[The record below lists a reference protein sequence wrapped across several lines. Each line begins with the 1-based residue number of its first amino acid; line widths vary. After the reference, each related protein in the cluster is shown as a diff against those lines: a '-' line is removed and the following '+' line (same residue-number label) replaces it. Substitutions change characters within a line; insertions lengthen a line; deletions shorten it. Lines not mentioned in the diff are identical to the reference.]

1 MENKTNVTLPGE
13 PAAAS
18 GTPPA
23 PNPATP
29 QPEKSEKILRVDFSK
44 KPKGAT
50 PFKKARTVEKRLKLF
65 FWGPSGAGKTTLALQ
80 FPKPVAIDLEGGTD
94 LYGDKFEFDVLRTTN
109 ADEVIEAINWLAEHD
124 HGYATLVLDP
134 ITIFWDALQK
144 KWSDIF
150 LLRNKTSKGYKH
162 EFYDLQVKDWQTIKS
177 EFKEFI
183 RKLIALDMNVIVVA
197 REKTQYADGGFM
209 RAIGETFDGEKSLP
223 YLFDTIVRLYRDS
236 AGNFK
241 AQNLKDRTSK
251 LPTGEFAPSYE
262 LFEKI
267 FGKGELERKAAH
279 VSRITPEQKSTLTAL
294 FAKLNLSSDL
304 VSKRLAVYG
313 AADIDDLTY
322 EVACAIISKLEA
334 AVASKTQNNGKEN
347 SNAQN

>member
-13 PAAAS
+13 SVANNAA
-18 GTPPA
+18 PPSESS
-23 PNPATP
+23 PGNPP
-29 QPEKSEKILRVDFSK
+29 VENPGKILRVDFSK
-44 KPKGAT
+44 KPKGAP
-50 PFKKARTVEKRLKLF
+50 PFRKARTIEKRLKLF
-65 FWGPSGAGKTTLALQ
+65 LWGPSGAGKTTISLQ
-80 FPKPVAIDLEGGTD
+80 FPKPVVIDLEGGTD

-150 LLRNKTSKGYKH
+150 LMRNKTSKGYKH
-162 EFYDLQVKDWQTIKS
+162 EFYDLQVRDWMTVKS

-183 RKLIALDMNVIVVA
+183 RKLIALDMNVVVTA

-209 RAIGETFDGEKSLP
+209 KAIGETFDGEKSLP
-223 YLFDTIVRLYRDS
+223 YLFDTIIRLYRDS
-236 AGNFK
+236 AGIFK
-241 AQNLKDRTSK
+241 AQNIKDRTGK
-251 LPTGEFAPSYE
+251 LPSGEFAPTYE
-262 LFEKI
+262 LFERI
-267 FGKGELERKAAH
+267 FGKGELERKAQPVNHA
-279 VSRITPEQKSTLTAL
+279 TEEQKATLTAL
-294 FAKLNLSSDL
+294 FDKLNISPDI
-304 VSKRLAVYG
+304 VSKRLAAYG
-313 AADIDDLTY
+313 AEDLDDLTK

-347 SNAQN
+347 SNA